1 MEPLIAFFILSLLMK
16 AKMNKYDPHSDYRYN
31 DVGFMSVLYILG
43 FTDEELQ
50 NASIDDAINAIRNT
64 YKYKH
69 ELTTRG
75 EGTQTYI
82 ASDEFVKKQNLI
94 LSRMARRFYHNRHI
108 AKYMVDH
115 DKS

>member
-1 MEPLIAFFILSLLMK
+1 VLLTVSSTPSLWKM
-16 AKMNKYDPHSDYRYN
+16 AKMNKYNPSADLRYN
-31 DVGFMSVLYILG
+31 DIGIASVLYILG
-43 FTDEELQ
+43 FTDEEIDG
-50 NASIDDAINAIRNT
+50 ASIDDVINSIRAT

-94 LSRMARRFYHNRHI
+94 LSRMARRFYHNRQI
-108 AKYMVDH
+108 AKHMVNHGKD
-115 DKS
+115 

>member
-1 MEPLIAFFILSLLMK
+1 
-16 AKMNKYDPHSDYRYN
+16 MNRYDPTVDLIYIDIGVS
-31 DVGFMSVLYILG
+31 SVLYILG
-43 FTDEELQ
+43 FTDEEID
-50 NASIDDAINAIRNT
+50 NASIDDAINTIRAT

-94 LSRMARRFYHNRHI
+94 LSRTIRRFFHNRHLSEFAI
-108 AKYMVDH
+108 NNEK
-115 DKS
+115 K